1 LIQPVDRTILL
12 EIVHSEVKKY
22 FLKCFNDWYK
32 NPNMRPTAKEWMQV
46 LKVGSNELNV
56 CKMVD
61 SYYYSQTYGIEGAI
75 KALKTFLYNGSSL

>member
-1 LIQPVDRTILL
+1 
-12 EIVHSEVKKY
+12 
-22 FLKCFNDWYK
+22 
-32 NPNMRPTAKEWMQV
+32 MRPTAKEWMQV